1 MKGEVYYDDREIE
14 NYVDGNRKTSDAS
27 WRLLKAKTVQP
38 NIYGKKNGRE
48 PTNLLEKIMIIK
60 RQFKEKLGHVQKII
74 VCGYVILNLSRN
86 LTFLLSGRQR
96 EETSRSISL

>member
-1 MKGEVYYDDREIE
+1 MTEKLRITLTATGKRQTQVDDFS
-14 NYVDGNRKTSDAS
+14 K
-27 WRLLKAKTVQP
+27 LKP
-38 NIYGKKNGRE
+38 FNLIFMEKNGHE

-74 VCGYVILNLSRN
+74 VCGYVILNPSRN